1 MSPPLPVSIGV
12 IGGSG
17 LYSLFDPA
25 DSERIQVATPYGPA
39 EVTVGPFAGRR
50 VAFLTRHGS
59 GHSLAPHQINYRA
72 NVWALASLGV
82 KAIVSSSAVGAVSP
96 DFPPGTLALTDQ
108 FLDRTHGRADTY
120 FDQGAV
126 QHLPAADPFC
136 ADLARAARDALDD
149 AGESVRPSATVVV
162 IQGPRFSTRAE
173 SLWFRTIGA
182 DIVNMTMYPEVV
194 LASELNVGTV
204 NLAFVTDRDSGL
216 TPEEGVVDPDAVS
229 GQLVLE
235 RLAAAG
241 PRILAAIGAIVA
253 AVPESYPGRHL
264 IEPAAVESV
273 LARRVV

>member
-1 MSPPLPVSIGV
+1 MSNSRPVSIGV

-25 DSERIQVATPYGPA
+25 DSESIRVATPYGAA
-39 EVTVGPFAGRR
+39 EVTVGSFAGRQ

-82 KAIVSSSAVGAVSP
+82 KAIVSSSAVGGVAP

-108 FLDRTHGRADTY
+108 FIDRTHGRPDTY
-120 FDQGAV
+120 FDQGSV

-136 ADLARAARDALDD
+136 ADLARAARGALER
-149 AGESVRPSATVVV
+149 AGESVRPAATVVV

-173 SLWFRTIGA
+173 SLWFRAAGA
-182 DIVNMTMYPEVV
+182 DIVNMTMSPEVA
-194 LASELNVGTV
+194 LASELNIGTV

-216 TPEEGVVDPDAVS
+216 APAEGVADPDAVS
-229 GQLVLE
+229 GELVLE
-235 RLAAAG
+235 RLAAAQ
-241 PRILAAIGAIVA
+241 PRILAAIGSIVA
-253 AVPESYPGRHL
+253 AIPESYPGRQL
-264 IEPAAVESV
+264 IQPGAVEAV
-273 LARRVV
+273 LARAVV